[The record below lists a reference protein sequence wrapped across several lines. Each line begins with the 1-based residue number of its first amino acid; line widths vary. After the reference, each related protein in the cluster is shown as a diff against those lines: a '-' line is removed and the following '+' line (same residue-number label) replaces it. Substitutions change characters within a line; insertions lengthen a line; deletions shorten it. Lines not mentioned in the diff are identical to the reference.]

1 MGFTTKISSVLVL
14 EMQIFTPAYINMKA
28 YIQKILSEPKL
39 LDVYIDNKDFFTRL
53 SALITFLLNAS
64 K

>member
-1 MGFTTKISSVLVL
+1 MEFTTKISSVLEL

-39 LDVYIDNKDFFTRL
+39 LDVYIDNKDFFTL
-53 SALITFLLNAS
+53 STLITFLLNAS

>member
-39 LDVYIDNKDFFTRL
+39 LDVYIDNKDFFTL
-53 SALITFLLNAS
+53 STLITFLLNAS

>member
-39 LDVYIDNKDFFTRL
+39 LDVYIDNKIFFTL

-64 K
+64 

>member
-39 LDVYIDNKDFFTRL
+39 LDVYIDNKDFFTL